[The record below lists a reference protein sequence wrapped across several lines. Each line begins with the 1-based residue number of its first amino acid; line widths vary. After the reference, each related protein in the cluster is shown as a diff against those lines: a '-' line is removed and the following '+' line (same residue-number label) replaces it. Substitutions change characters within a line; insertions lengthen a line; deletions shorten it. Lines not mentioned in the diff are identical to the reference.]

1 MSSFRILEEFS
12 ALFLHEVQVTSVSFL
27 ITLGFQAPFEEV
39 FGPQKSTEKKDLL
52 FRYETPLSKGGF
64 LCVCVCVPCLA
75 FLRGSYR
82 VGVWKLRHE

>member
-52 FRYETPLSKGGF
+52 FRYETPEIHWAKGDF
-64 LCVCVCVPCLA
+64 CVCVCVSP
-75 FLRGSYR
+75 
-82 VGVWKLRHE
+82 V